1 MRSIIRLQPESLKM
15 RSTLR
20 ERGRTNKLR
29 YSMTVASAI
38 TPRFTPSSPGY
49 LNDLLVRIAV
59 SLQLTATQYREAVR
73 HYQAVAKYLSEPGGL
88 VARYA
93 PDIFPQGSLRIGTT
107 VRPIGRDEYDLDLV
121 LALLALFGTADPV
134 WVLDL
139 VERQLRA
146 HGTYGPMVERMNRC
160 VRLNFAGQFHLDI
173 LPARPDGAYG
183 DTFLLV
189 PDRRLE
195 EWKPSNPKGYAAW
208 FEAQSAYRRVI
219 AMQKAIEP
227 LPQPEGAEDKTPLQL
242 VVQLLKR
249 WRDVRYDDPDLAP
262 ISIVLTTL
270 AGHHYLGEED
280 PLQALIGIVRRI
292 EAAIP
297 PPGQRL
303 VVCNPA
309 HPAEDL
315 SERWDRNPAAYRA
328 FVTGIRDLNSKLTTA
343 PSLEGLPRLR
353 EFLEDLF
360 GDAAPS
366 ALRDQARA
374 IEDSRTRGGL
384 TLLGTASGLST
395 VAARGATPVR
405 NNTFY
410 D

>member
-1 MRSIIRLQPESLKM
+1 
-15 RSTLR
+15 
-20 ERGRTNKLR
+20 
-29 YSMTVASAI
+29 MTVLTAPDSHISAS
-38 TPRFTPSSPGY
+38 SY

-59 SLQLTATQYREAVR
+59 SLQLTRTQYRDAVR
-73 HYQAVAKYLSEPGGL
+73 HYEAVAKWLSEPGTL
-88 VARYA
+88 LARYA
-93 PDIFPQGSLRIGTT
+93 PGIFPQGSLRIGTT

-121 LALLALFGTADPV
+121 CELLALFGSHDPV
-134 WVLDL
+134 WVLNL
-139 VERQLRA
+139 VERRLRE

-173 LPARPDGAYG
+173 LPARPDTALG
-183 DTFLLV
+183 DTYLFV

-195 EWKPSNPKGYAAW
+195 DWKPSNPKGYAAW
-208 FEAQSAYRRVI
+208 FDRQSAYRRM

-242 VVQLLKR
+242 AVQLFKR

-270 AGHHYLGEED
+270 AGNHYLGEEH
-280 PLQALIGIVRRI
+280 PLTALSGIVQRI
-292 EAAIP
+292 DAAIP
-297 PPGQRL
+297 ATGRL
-303 VVCNPA
+303 IVCNPA
-309 HPAEDL
+309 HLDEDL
-315 SERWDRNPAAYRA
+315 SERWDSNPAAYRA
-328 FVTGIRDLNSKLTTA
+328 FVSGIRDLKAKLTVA

-360 GDAAPS
+360 GDIAAP

-374 IEDSRTRGGL
+374 IEGARSHGGL
-384 TLLGTASGLST
+384 TLLGTAGGLST
-395 VAARGATPVR
+395 VAASGSTLVR
-405 NNTFY
+405 SNTFY